1 MEGPMATS
9 LKKSL
14 SQASSRGECP
24 TPSLLTQILWFCDDK
39 DLFTNS
45 QNPISTKD
53 FPQPYHPPPTPRMA
67 RICEIINDDD
77 SPLILQYTRSLS
89 GLTGIITDESM
100 LPQVAMLAS
109 TGLGEAIDDYLK
121 AHGYTDDAQRT
132 IARAYK
138 QSETQDE
145 FVGFLCGRG
154 MAKSEAQ
161 WLWRYVNTTN

>member
-1 MEGPMATS
+1 MENPMATG

-39 DLFTNS
+39 DLLTNS

-53 FPQPYHPPPTPRMA
+53 FPRPYLPPPTPRTA

-100 LPQVAMLAS
+100 LPQV
-109 TGLGEAIDDYLK
+109 AIDDYLK

-161 WLWRYVNTTN
+161 WLWRYVNMTN